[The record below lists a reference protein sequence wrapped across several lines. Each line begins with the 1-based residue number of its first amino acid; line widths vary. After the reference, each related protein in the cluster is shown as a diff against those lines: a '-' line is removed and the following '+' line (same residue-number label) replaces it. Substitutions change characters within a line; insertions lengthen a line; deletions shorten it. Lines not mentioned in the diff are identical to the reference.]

1 MERYVLGAEH
11 WQIGAWLMQTWNLP
25 EEVIAATRW
34 HHSEEGTQPHAEYSN
49 LVLIANR
56 LLHYVGL
63 GEEHNN
69 RLPALAM
76 FMLGISHDQAMAAL
90 GQVHSS
96 MAELDSLCA
105 VLPLPPET

>member
-1 MERYVLGAEH
+1 MGVEH
-11 WQIGAWLMQTWNLP
+11 WQIGAWLMQSWNLP

-34 HHSEEGTQPHAEYSN
+34 HHSEDSTQLHAEYSN

-56 LLHYVGL
+56 LLHYFGL

-76 FMLGISHDQAMAAL
+76 FMLGITREQAMAAV
-90 GQVHSS
+90 GQVHACT
-96 MAELDSLCA
+96 AELDNLCA
-105 VLPLPPET
+105 VLPVADET